1 MRGRPLAPRED
12 YSYICIEWKGKN
24 MGIARIMYRKQI
36 GLITQKFTPFS
47 GESVDLHVLAVVDLC
62 L

>member
-1 MRGRPLAPRED
+1 MRGRPLAPRGD

-36 GLITQKFTPFS
+36 GLITQKFTPFF
-47 GESVDLHVLAVVDLC
+47 LASRLTYTS
-62 L
+62 